1 MYKRTCIISR
11 EIKHRRCRFVCIGD
25 ETEQLGRNEFLVL
38 RNHIVHTYV
47 SVCLY
52 FHVIPGFKTF
62 FSNASVKA
70 CKSHTSKKQVPS
82 LATLPVGAYTHSL
95 PRQKKRNTAH
105 RNKMVPPAIST
116 MLMVDEESP
125 IFKEVANAPAPI
137 TLRAVI

>member
-62 FSNASVKA
+62 FL
-70 CKSHTSKKQVPS
+70 QRIRQS
-82 LATLPVGAYTHSL
+82 L
-95 PRQKKRNTAH
+95 
-105 RNKMVPPAIST
+105 
-116 MLMVDEESP
+116 
-125 IFKEVANAPAPI
+125 
-137 TLRAVI
+137 